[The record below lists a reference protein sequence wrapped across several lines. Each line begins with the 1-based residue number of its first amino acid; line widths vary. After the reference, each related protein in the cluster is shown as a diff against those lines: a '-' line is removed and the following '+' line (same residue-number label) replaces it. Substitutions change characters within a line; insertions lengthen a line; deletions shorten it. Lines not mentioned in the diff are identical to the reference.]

1 MPQSRNKSSK
11 SRRWSARITQLEK
24 LEGRE
29 TPRTAIFWDRVIKH
43 TAAPGIYY
51 QDFPELSGFRCPEWS
66 YLSAGDS
73 VKFSKRLAPHLRTA
87 LQM

>member
-11 SRRWSARITQLEK
+11 SRQWSARVTQRKK
-24 LEGRE
+24 LEDRE
-29 TPRTAIFWDRVIKH
+29 TPRTAIGDRVIKD

-51 QDFPELSGFRCPEWS
+51 EDFPELLGFTCPESS